1 MYCGS
6 SIQMCKSKHSW
17 MGRESTLFLND
28 FLQRMVVMG
37 NIFRTYLFLARRWMW
52 LFALGAIV
60 CGGATYAISTFLQP
74 IYQASTYL
82 IIDIGA
88 SAHPSI
94 SDSLQAVPTFA
105 QLLTIPAV
113 LDPVIEQHP
122 GMSTAELLSMISVK
136 PQTNTQIIELDVRAD
151 NPRLAA
157 DLANQV
163 GQSFARYINADMP
176 GTVQVI
182 PATVPTAPAQPQP
195 LEDAGIGAV
204 VGLILMLLLVTLFEW
219 ISNRATSVEQIQELL
234 GMEIMTLVPRF
245 SRKARRLDEAQ
256 QVALAKYQMISA
268 GLNVAQAEQPFKL
281 VMFTSALA
289 GEGKSTI
296 AGNVAINLAQAGKR
310 VLLIDLNIHRPALAR
325 QFALQ
330 SQPGLTNLLA
340 RNSKRLQVEHYSQPT
355 EFPGLR
361 VLTAGTQSMN
371 STEFLR
377 ALTAFQFFPRL
388 KQAPFDYVLLDAP
401 PLFAVAEVQILASA
415 VEALVL
421 VVNGSRTPR
430 RTLARTRQ
438 VLWRMRM
445 TRALGVVVNQSSW
458 RDYADTH
465 PYTLP
470 QSVQEKNVAEQLD
483 VEEMTMEL
491 PAVTVKLL
499 PPTLPVSEPG
509 EGMARLPDTGET
521 EQIGV
526 LPAEHVIR
534 PSLSLSGLNMPTKNG
549 LTKRLFSGAD
559 IPSPPSS

>member
-1 MYCGS
+1 
-6 SIQMCKSKHSW
+6 
-17 MGRESTLFLND
+17 
-28 FLQRMVVMG
+28 MG

-60 CGGATYAISTFLQP
+60 CGGATYAVSTFLRP
-74 IYQASTYL
+74 VYQASTYL
-82 IIDIGA
+82 IINIGA

-113 LDPVIEQHP
+113 LDPVVEQHP
-122 GMSTAELLSMISVK
+122 GMSTEELLAMMSVK
-136 PQTNTQIIELDVRAD
+136 PQTNTQIIELDVQAG

-176 GTVQVI
+176 GTVQVVS
-182 PATVPTAPAQPQP
+182 ATVPTAPSQPRP

-204 VGLILMLLLVTLFEW
+204 VGLILMLLLVALFEW

-245 SRKARRLDEAQ
+245 SRKTRWSDEVQ
-256 QVALAKYQMISA
+256 QVALEKYHMISA
-268 GLNVAQAEQPFKL
+268 GLNIAQAGQPFKL

-289 GEGKSTI
+289 GEGKSTV

-330 SQPGLTNLLA
+330 NQPGLTNLLA

-361 VLTAGTQSMN
+361 VLTAGTQQMN
-371 STEFLR
+371 SSEFLR
-377 ALTAFQFFPRL
+377 ALTALQFFPRL
-388 KQAPFDYVLLDAP
+388 KQTPFDYVLLDAP
-401 PLFAVAEVQILASA
+401 PLFAVAEAQILASA

-430 RTLARTRQ
+430 RTLACTRQ

-445 TRALGVVVNQSSW
+445 TRVLGVVVNQSSW

-470 QSVQEKNVAEQLD
+470 QPAQGRNVAEQFD
-483 VEEMTMEL
+483 VEEVTMEL

-509 EGMARLPDTGET
+509 EGLTRLPDTGET
-521 EQIGV
+521 EQIGAPPV
-526 LPAEHVIR
+526 ERVIR
-534 PSLSLSGLNMPTKNG
+534 PSLSLSGLTMPTKNG
-549 LTKRLFSGAD
+549 LTKRPFSSAD
-559 IPSPPSS
+559 IAQTPPS